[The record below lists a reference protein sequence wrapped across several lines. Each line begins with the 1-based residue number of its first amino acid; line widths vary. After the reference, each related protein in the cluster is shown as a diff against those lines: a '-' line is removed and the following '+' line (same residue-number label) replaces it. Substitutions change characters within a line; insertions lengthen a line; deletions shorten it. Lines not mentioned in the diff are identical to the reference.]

1 MSKLKKGGSKP
12 YTIVHKKVCSYMIH
26 KGGEK
31 MVPSLCMHAYTTN
44 GGDHSIKF
52 RFFSKRKEN
61 MEILPEG
68 DTFKVLVKTF

>member
-1 MSKLKKGGSKP
+1 MSKRGGSKP

-26 KGGEK
+26 QGGEK
-31 MVPSLCMHAYTTN
+31 MVPSPCMHAYTTH

-61 MEILPEG
+61 MEILPE
-68 DTFKVLVKTF
+68 DLRV